1 MNSHVGAAPHT
12 TVNVGVNAVAG
23 PNKDVHDG
31 GVGEVLGRGGGGGT
45 AGSRQAVILPGEAGL
60 MQRKRKPRVQATL
73 QNVVEVSFSKDSCF
87 FPLVEAIQV
96 IAAEGYLDTLIRR
109 VLHEPPRNLRTFLM
123 WYAIGKH
130 SGDRTVAAVVRSF
143 MQGMHAV
150 KTM

>member
-87 FPLVEAIQV
+87 FPS
-96 IAAEGYLDTLIRR
+96 GGSDTSHCGRR
-109 VLHEPPRNLRTFLM
+109 IPR
-123 WYAIGKH
+123 YAH
-130 SGDRTVAAVVRSF
+130 SKSAP
-143 MQGMHAV
+143 
-150 KTM
+150 